1 MNQCEMRTAWKG
13 HMENIYRPGILW
25 EQRTLSH
32 RTGIKSTE
40 AKRYSFEMSMLRQAE
55 LNWIVYTSVCLF
67 QLPARSRIWNMAV
80 LWIVMLSNSPYLR
93 LCNVLRSSHHH
104 YQEHTH
110 SHDTWPQSHYLQI
123 SANDKNILCRKRNVK
138 DSINIFFDYLTN
150 EGKGLINFCIDI
162 INLTYIFVS

>member
-40 AKRYSFEMSMLRQAE
+40 AKRYSFEMSMLHQAE
-55 LNWIVYTSVCLF
+55 LNWTVYIPTSVCLF

-110 SHDTWPQSHYLQI
+110 SHDTWPQSQFLQI

-138 DSINIFFDYLTN
+138 IALTSFLITLQTKVKVLSISALT
-150 EGKGLINFCIDI
+150 
-162 INLTYIFVS
+162 